1 MPEVAY
7 HLAKPAPRSTC
18 VVFASPHSGRE
29 YPRAFLR
36 QSRLNQHSV
45 RSSEDAFVDRLFEN
59 VPKYGAP
66 FITALAPRAFV
77 DMNRSC
83 EELDPALIE
92 GVRRGGHNPRVAS
105 GLGVIPRVVAN
116 GQAIYAGKLTA
127 AEAAQ
132 RINTYWRP
140 YHEALQ
146 TQLNQAFMLFG
157 RAILVDCHSMPHEA
171 MDTIART
178 GVRRPEIVLGD
189 RFGATAGE
197 EIVDRVEAAF
207 KSAGLVVARNTPFA
221 GAFITQHYGRPAQ
234 GRHAVQI
241 EIDRALYMNER
252 LVRPN
257 GNFLAFQRVLN
268 EVIPMI
274 TKIGRPSDQS
284 LAAE

>member
-36 QSRLNQHSV
+36 QSRLNQHTV

-59 VPKYGAP
+59 APKYGAP
-66 FITALAPRAFV
+66 FITALAPRAYV

-92 GVRRGGHNPRVAS
+92 GVRRGGHNPRVSS

-116 GQAIYAGKLTA
+116 GQAIYAGKLSA

-132 RINTYWRP
+132 RINTYWKP

-157 RAILVDCHSMPHEA
+157 RSILVDCHSMPHEA

-197 EIVDRVEAAF
+197 EIIDRVEAAF
-207 KSAGLVVARNTPFA
+207 KSAGLVVSRNTPFA
-221 GAFITQHYGRPAQ
+221 GAYITQHYGRPAE

-241 EIDRALYMNER
+241 EIDRSLYMNER

-274 TKIGRPSDQS
+274 TKIGRPSDRS